1 VADEDPDQWR
11 IDNARHARLQ
21 GVELHFRPYRRRS
34 ETWDHDHCAACR
46 DKFAEAALL
55 PDALHEGYTTGSDFP
70 RGEEYEWVCATCF
83 TELAGTLGWTVAGR

>member
-1 VADEDPDQWR
+1 VADEDTDQWR